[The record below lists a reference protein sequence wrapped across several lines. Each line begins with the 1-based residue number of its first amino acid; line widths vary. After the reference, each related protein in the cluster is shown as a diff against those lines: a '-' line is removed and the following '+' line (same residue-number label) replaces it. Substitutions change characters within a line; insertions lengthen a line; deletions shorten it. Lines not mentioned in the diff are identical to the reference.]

1 MIIRND
7 KNGQEYF
14 NRTCP
19 YCKENVRLYRSLNDA
34 IMFDKNIYHTDCFLE
49 SKNKFKKNVKNAN
62 VLYLFKHF
70 MI

>member
-34 IMFDKNIYHTDCFLE
+34 VMFDKNKQDTDCFLE
-49 SKNKFKKNVKNAN
+49 SKQ
-62 VLYLFKHF
+62 
-70 MI
+70 I